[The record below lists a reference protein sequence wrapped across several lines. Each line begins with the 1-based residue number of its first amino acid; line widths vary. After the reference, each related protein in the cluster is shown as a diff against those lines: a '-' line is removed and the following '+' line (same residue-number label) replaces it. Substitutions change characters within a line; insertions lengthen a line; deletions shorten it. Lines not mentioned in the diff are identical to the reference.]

1 MPRNLSEAD
10 RKKNQFDKEERV
22 HLLAIMKQYAP
33 LLDKS
38 ASTLARKK
46 IWTTIE
52 DEFKKAGFTR
62 KTSAQLKKYWQNYKY
77 HCKKAMA
84 FGKENKKCIESETS
98 ECLEW
103 NRYQVF
109 VENRSPAKFS
119 QIPDVVRSLADHL
132 QRSPTKSGGRFR
144 DKYEDNAAT
153 AHHSSNLD
161 AFIDLSRVK
170 VERNDDQASDD
181 SKAEGTN
188 ALENVSLKEDINL
201 EERKEI
207 LANEDR
213 LVVSTSSSLSSSSSS
228 SSSSSLLSSNATE
241 CKTMNRI
248 VVSNARISNNSVT
261 VSVIYPENDN
271 SYFPT
276 NAIDGTVQTSLSS
289 RRTADAVWN
298 EQQAQQGDWLNSR
311 KTRAT
316 NDGARAMPFG
326 YHHSL
331 AESKNDRT
339 RSKET
344 NANSEVYGSLECNA
358 NDDSSRD
365 KKMEKSSKEDGDLIA
380 TESDENEVGG
390 VRARNSTARR
400 DQSFGKGYVFLT
412 DYRSRLK
419 HRLLLQ
425 QLEAEEKR
433 LKIKIAEMAI
443 QEVQLR
449 IKALSEDMR
458 RTEELHR
465 LRLARTAAGN
475 RQTFE

>member
-84 FGKENKKCIESETS
+84 FGKENKKCIESETT

-109 VENRSPAKFS
+109 VENRSPTKFS

-144 DKYEDNAAT
+144 DKYEDNAAN
-153 AHHSSNLD
+153 AHHSNNPD

-188 ALENVSLKEDINL
+188 TLENVSLKEDINL

-228 SSSSSLLSSNATE
+228 SSSSLLSNNATE

-271 SYFPT
+271 SYFST
-276 NAIDGTVQTSLSS
+276 NAIDGTVQASLPS

-326 YHHSL
+326 YHHNL
-331 AESKNDRT
+331 AECKNDRT

-365 KKMEKSSKEDGDLIA
+365 KKMEKSSKEDGDVIA